1 MDDLEFR
8 KSAVIEPGNQD
19 PEFLEKTR
27 QSRNNRRFIEKQL
40 SFNQELLDTLA
51 LSTPENL
58 TDRII
63 LAQQLSQHKTRHKIN
78 QLKKRQKQWR
88 NRLGGSIAASI
99 IMAFSINLMWPET
112 LNSTLLAQK
121 VINHFHEDTHALN
134 VHMNVPK
141 TSIDTMLASYGG
153 KLNGPIGQVS
163 YLGHCIIGEHT
174 GIHMVLRTSRGIVTV
189 LLLPAQPINGP
200 SLLNDSQISGILY
213 PSQKGSIAILS
224 EQPEAVD
231 QTRQQINRTLNWII

>member
-1 MDDLEFR
+1 MDDFEFR
-8 KSAVIEPGNQD
+8 KSAVIDPGNQD

-63 LAQQLSQHKTRHKIN
+63 LAQQLSQHKTKQIKN
-78 QLKKRQKQWR
+78 RQKQWR
-88 NRLGGSIAASI
+88 NWLGGSIAASI
-99 IMAFSINLMWPET
+99 ILAFSINLIWPET
-112 LNSTLLAQK
+112 LDSALLAQK
-121 VINHFHEDTHALN
+121 VINHVHEDTHALN
-134 VHMNVPK
+134 VLMNVPK
-141 TSIDTMLASYGG
+141 TNIDTMLASYGG

-163 YLGHCIIGEHT
+163 FLGHCIIGEHT

-189 LLLPAQPINGP
+189 LLLPTQTINGA
-200 SLLNDSQISGILY
+200 SLLNDSQISGVLY

-224 EQPEAVD
+224 EQPEAID